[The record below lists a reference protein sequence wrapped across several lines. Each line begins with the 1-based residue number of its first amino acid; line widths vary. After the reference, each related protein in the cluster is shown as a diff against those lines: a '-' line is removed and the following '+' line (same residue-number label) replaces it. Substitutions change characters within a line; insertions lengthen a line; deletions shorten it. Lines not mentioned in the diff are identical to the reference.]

1 MKYLDSVNEKSQQP
15 PLIRV
20 ILDNHISIS
29 KNGGK
34 KVLLYLD
41 IKRIRYFGQSKDSFP
56 QVFFN

>member
-1 MKYLDSVNEKSQQP
+1 MKYLDSANEKQP

-34 KVLLYLD
+34 LFYLD
-41 IKRIRYFGQSKDSFP
+41 IKRIRFFGQSKDWFP
-56 QVFFN
+56 